1 MPNLII
7 FDTETT
13 SCEEKCF
20 CYNVGWVILNTES
33 GEILAERDKVV
44 QQIWHNLPLFA
55 TAYYA
60 DKRSLYVSAM
70 RGRRAEMD
78 KWGYIMR
85 DMARDIRQ
93 FNVIAAFAYNSPFD
107 DRVFKFNCDWFHTIN
122 PLENVPVK
130 DIRGMVSAYITNTKE
145 YIDFCEEHQ
154 LLTEAGHYSTTAE
167 SVARFILNDPTF
179 EEEHTALA
187 DAQLET
193 DIIQECINRGAGVM
207 EHYKVTASIPR
218 RIPKPLR
225 LVVDG
230 ETVYEGEFIKKWSKE
245 GYYRFTTP
253 DGIEE

>member
-1 MPNLII
+1 MANILIL
-7 FDTETT
+7 DTETI
-13 SCEEKCF
+13 SAEAKRF
-20 CYNVGWVILNTES
+20 CYNVGWVVYNTDTQECL
-33 GEILAERDKVV
+33 EEKDRVIE
-44 QQIWHNLPLFA
+44 QIWHNAELFA

-60 DKRSLYVSAM
+60 EKKNLYISAM
-70 RGRRAEMD
+70 RGKRATLD
-78 KWGYIMR
+78 KWGYVMR
-85 DMARDIRQ
+85 ELARDIREHHVQ
-93 FNVIAAFAYNSPFD
+93 AVFAYNSPFD
-107 DRVFKFNCDWFHTIN
+107 DSVIEFNCDWFHTIN